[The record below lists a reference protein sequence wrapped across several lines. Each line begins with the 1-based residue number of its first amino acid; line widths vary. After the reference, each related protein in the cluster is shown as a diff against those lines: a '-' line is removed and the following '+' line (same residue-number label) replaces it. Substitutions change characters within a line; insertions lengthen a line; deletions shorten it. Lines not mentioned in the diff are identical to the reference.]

1 MAENYW
7 RIMLQTPACNFQKP
21 AGVCSTSG
29 YVFKKAGGMFFIT
42 FLHVLREKLKPS
54 ITPSPFFVTYLKT
67 AYYLVMVAF

>member
-1 MAENYW
+1 MAT
-7 RIMLQTPACNFQKP
+7 QTPACNFRKP

-54 ITPSPFFVTYLKT
+54 ITPSPFL
-67 AYYLVMVAF
+67 